1 MPGETNR
8 GIGYSAPKLDSEQSP
23 SSCAS
28 IDGGSPCRESESSHC
43 SNLSDGSNND
53 SNSSGCTSPGFD
65 STCSPPLSPSWTEA
79 SEGTDSCESATMLG
93 TPLSSPSSHPSS
105 PTSSPWSAAFL
116 EYQSRLPPEYYEEH
130 AAAAAREW
138 PVSRLRYGKP
148 KRELWSSSPPPPPP
162 RKSLQERLAFLGWG
176 HRPVSA
182 QRRKEKSTPWWH
194 VLSFPTFPSPLSLW
208 SSPAFFADPP
218 SHDFRAQSLS
228 SSTTTTLSTS
238 SHPSGPDEF
247 AQKHPRHLPSPSLP
261 STFSSDAWRSGAVTG
276 AGGTGAKLP
285 KPSEKAFPP
294 TPSTPYAAAAPAVPP
309 ASFVSISI
317 APASAACD
325 GALARSIAMPA
336 SSTPEAQAA
345 LGGTESRQV
354 GGAGREE
361 EGNKENAG
369 YTQEGTPRRRKGK
382 KQRKRNRGKKG
393 ENQKETGG
401 KAAGTETLPPPPS
414 PARDTGAPP
423 STARAAL
430 LSLPVATADGPVPS
444 PTPLTVRARPRAVP
458 RVHFSEVERV
468 VLIPALGDMD
478 AGTKD
483 ALFWGLMDYVAFKD
497 RTLRLMG
504 LGKKNFMELDAIE
517 LVWEAEDRGEEL
529 TLAEA
534 EGMLEA
540 ARAVEERKEVKEEGE
555 DETEGSQAQDTAEK
569 AVDTGLVAPLP
580 IAGVE
585 AEAGALEPPL
595 IPRPATPSP
604 PPVAPA
610 STTDLPPE
618 VLEGVLRRSASASSE
633 DVGTAL
639 LLHDTLVDPPSFPPS
654 IGSYLSHENP
664 SHLRHRQRH
673 RRYSSLCSSPAEGR
687 KARYGSGEG
696 REEGGE
702 DGKEEALRARERE
715 AALVMWLDLAVSSL
729 GGRRK
734 E

>member
-1 MPGETNR
+1 MPCETNR

-28 IDGGSPCRESESSHC
+28 IDGGSPCRKSGSSHC

-65 STCSPPLSPSWTEA
+65 STCSPPPSPSWTEA
-79 SEGTDSCESATMLG
+79 LEGTDSCESATMLG
-93 TPLSSPSSHPSS
+93 TPLSSPSSTPSS

-138 PVSRLRYGKP
+138 PVSPLRYRKP

-162 RKSLQERLAFLGWG
+162 RKSLKERLAFLGWG
-176 HRPVSA
+176 DRPVSA

-208 SSPAFFADPP
+208 SSPAFFADPS
-218 SHDFRAQSLS
+218 SHDFRAQAL

-238 SHPSGPDEF
+238 SQHSGPDDV
-247 AQKHPRHLPSPSLP
+247 AQKHPRRLPSPSLP

-285 KPSEKAFPP
+285 KPSEKAFRPP
-294 TPSTPYAAAAPAVPP
+294 ASTPCGAAVPP
-309 ASFVSISI
+309 ASFVSISS

-325 GALARSIAMPA
+325 GALARSIAKPA

-345 LGGTESRQV
+345 LSGTESRQV

-369 YTQEGTPRRRKGK
+369 YTQEGSPRRRKAN

-393 ENQKETGG
+393 GKQKETGE
-401 KAAGTETLPPPPS
+401 KAAGTETLPPLPS
-414 PARDTGAPP
+414 PATDTGAPP
-423 STARAAL
+423 STARAAP
-430 LSLPVATADGPVPS
+430 SSSPAATVDAPVPS
-444 PTPLTVRARPRAVP
+444 PTPLTAPARPRGVP

-534 EGMLEA
+534 EEMLEA

-555 DETEGSQAQDTAEK
+555 DETEGSQAQGTAGK
-569 AVDTGLVAPLP
+569 AVETGLVAPLP
-580 IAGVE
+580 IAVVEVE
-585 AEAGALEPPL
+585 AAALEPSL

-604 PPVAPA
+604 PLGAPA
-610 STTDLPPE
+610 PTAHLPPE
-618 VLEGVLRRSASASSE
+618 VLEGVLRRSTSASSE

-654 IGSYLSHENP
+654 LGSYLSHENP

-687 KARYGSGEG
+687 KARYRSGEG

-734 E
+734 G